1 MIIDLHVHTS
11 PRSYCSALDPHA
23 LVSKAKKIGLD
34 GICLTEHDLVWEK
47 SAVDQLRQE
56 YDFVF
61 LRGMEVSTNLG
72 HILVYGLEDYVDGIW
87 RASNLRQVIDQAGGI
102 MIAAHP
108 FRDSY
113 IPWRTNPEFAKQIN
127 LEAVTQKPIFSLVD
141 GLEVLNGERP
151 DAENNL
157 TSLIAEKL
165 CLKGTGGS
173 DSHSEHALGRCV
185 TEFESWIETDE
196 QLIRE
201 LRLGRFRAL
210 NFNHR

>member
-11 PRSYCSALDPHA
+11 PKSYCSALDLHA
-23 LVSKAKKIGLD
+23 LVKKAKKIGLD
-34 GICLTEHDLVWEK
+34 GVCLTEHDMVWDKK
-47 SAVDQLRQE
+47 SIDTLREE

-87 RASNLRQVIDQAGGI
+87 RASNLRQVTDQAGGV

-113 IPWRTNPEFAKQIN
+113 IPWRTNPEYLKTMN
-127 LEAVTQKPIFSLVD
+127 LEAVTQKPIFSLVHSM
-141 GLEVLNGERP
+141 EVLNGERP
-151 DAENNL
+151 DPENNL
-157 TSLIAEKL
+157 SCLIAEKL
-165 CLKGTGGS
+165 HMKGTGGS

-185 TEFESWIETDE
+185 TKFENDIETDE
-196 QLIRE
+196 DLIRE
-201 LRLGRFRAL
+201 LKLGRFEAL